1 LLAEEDPESR
11 EQKFAELT
19 RGWAAG
25 SPAFRA
31 ELHSRMNQPIP
42 ARFAFLGADGAAR
55 EARMEIWEERLRGL
69 ATAFGISL
77 DRLPP
82 KKSATEKLVL
92 AAALKRTT
100 SVSIGWLAQRL
111 EMGSTDSVG
120 SLLHRFRVSGG
131 MDKPEFKTVLSRF
144 LA

>member
-1 LLAEEDPESR
+1 LIYHAAETSI
-11 EQKFAELT
+11 
-19 RGWAAG
+19 G
-25 SPAFRA
+25 
-31 ELHSRMNQPIP
+31 I
-42 ARFAFLGADGAAR
+42 
-55 EARMEIWEERLRGL
+55 LRGVL
-69 ATAFGISL
+69 PRDQSWQLPTA

-111 EMGSTDSVG
+111 EMGAPDSVG

-131 MDKPEFKTVLSRF
+131 MNGAQFKNGFSRF